1 MRTGLV
7 LSAGLADD
15 VWMVERSVEALNVL
29 RDLDSELAAVSERTG
44 RSLVWTSADKALLSL
59 IADTVDRKVDLTV
72 LYDATPDI
80 TPRVKL
86 SAEIRLLE
94 GSLARLLRQIKA
106 DVPEVHH
113 QQEPS
118 YVRSARASRAAKA
131 RWYPNATG

>member
-1 MRTGLV
+1 MV

-94 GSLARLLRQIKA
+94 GSLARLDRKS
-106 DVPEVHH
+106 VV
-113 QQEPS
+113 
-118 YVRSARASRAAKA
+118 
-131 RWYPNATG
+131 